1 MGLQT
6 ISLVGYTNAGKTSLF
21 NVLTHKKNLVENALF
36 ATVEKIL
43 SPEVKK
49 IIIKRYTNLMSWV
62 TYALLSAIFA
72 AFTAILTKIGIKNVD
87 SNLATAIRTIVIV
100 LFAWGIVFYQGTFK
114 QLSSL
119 SKYSLIFLI
128 LSGVA
133 TGLSWLFYFR
143 ALQLGKASQ
152 VAPIDK
158 LSLVIT
164 IILAAVILK
173 EKVTASIIL
182 GGVLMALGAI
192 LVGWGK

>member
-1 MGLQT
+1 
-6 ISLVGYTNAGKTSLF
+6 
-21 NVLTHKKNLVENALF
+21 
-36 ATVEKIL
+36 
-43 SPEVKK
+43 
-49 IIIKRYTNLMSWV
+49 MSWV
-62 TYALLSAIFA
+62 AYALLSAIFA
-72 AFTAILTKIGIKNVD
+72 AFTAILAKIGIKGVD

-100 LFAWGIVFYQGTFK
+100 LFAWGIVFYQGTYK
-114 QLSSL
+114 HLSSL
-119 SKYSLIFLI
+119 SKYSLVFLI

-164 IILAAVILK
+164 IILAAIILK
-173 EKVTASIIL
+173 EKVTVSIIL